1 VEVLLL
7 LQALLLELALALQA
21 LQALLVEVAPT
32 TTPHFHRPRQRGHR
46 HRRRRRQ
53 TRRISPLVSASK
65 EKMPVQARRLLLVV
79 GGQSCDRWHAAAL
92 PRGETL
98 DHRRRDRPC
107 Q

>member
-21 LQALLVEVAPT
+21 LLVEVAPT
-32 TTPHFHRPRQRGHR
+32 TTTHFHRHRQRGH

-53 TRRISPLVSASK
+53 TRRTFLLVSAWK
-65 EKMPVQARRLLLVV
+65 EKMPVQARRLLEVV
-79 GGQSCDRWHAAAL
+79 GGQSCDRWHAAAH
-92 PRGETL
+92 PRGETP
-98 DHRRRDRPC
+98 DRRRRARPC